1 MCLLSRENWL
11 CRPSRLY
18 ARAAWRWPCTW
29 SGPVTRCRLAAKRPH
44 RIWRSDRELRT
55 ARDVYGK
62 THHLTDYAD
71 QQLIVVIFVGNDC
84 PLVKLYASRLAEL
97 AGEFGPR
104 GVVFLGI
111 NSNRQDTLTEV
122 AAFARQAKIEFALL
136 KDPDNSVAD
145 RFLAHSPA

>member
-1 MCLLSRENWL
+1 MCHVVRASFLRSRHRRWALCVVELGHSLSLGETAVSNLGAVIENF
-11 CRPSRLY
+11 
-18 ARAAWRWPCTW
+18 
-29 SGPVTRCRLAAKRPH
+29 
-44 RIWRSDRELRT
+44 EL
-55 ARDVYGK
+55 RDVYGK

-71 QQLIVVIFVGNDC
+71 EQLIVVIFVGNDC

-122 AAFARQAKIEFALL
+122 AAFARQAKIEF
-136 KDPDNSVAD
+136 
-145 RFLAHSPA
+145 PAAQGSRQLRR